1 MIGSLRGTV
10 LSRQAPHAVIECGGV
25 GYEVEM
31 PVSTFLELPTPGQDV
46 FLHTHLVVRENLHS
60 LYGFAAPE
68 EKTLFRSL
76 LGVSGVGAK
85 MALAILSAMTAS
97 DFERCVRHEDTAM
110 LVKIPGIGK
119 KTAER
124 LIIEMRDKIDQA
136 PSLTVVSGTVAVD
149 SRSEAVDA
157 LVSLGY
163 KPNEVKKLLASIDVQ
178 DKSAEDIIRLA
189 LKQAVGG

>member
-1 MIGSLRGTV
+1 MIGSLRGKV
-10 LSRQAPHAVIECGGV
+10 ASKQAPRAVIECQGV
-25 GYEVEM
+25 GYEVETPM
-31 PVSTFLELPTPGQDV
+31 STFLELPQIGDEV
-46 FLHTHLVVRENLHS
+46 YLHIHMVVRENAHA
-60 LYGFAAPE
+60 LYGFASAE

-85 MALAILSAMTAS
+85 MALGVLSAMTAT
-97 DFERCVRHEDTAM
+97 DFERCVRMEDSAM

-124 LIIEMRDKIDQA
+124 LIIDMRDKINKA
-136 PSLTVVSGTVAVD
+136 PTLTVVSGHVAAD

-163 KPNEVKKLLASIDVQ
+163 KPNEVRKLLSSIDVQ

-189 LKQAVGG
+189 LRQAVSS